1 VGHDRGLQGQVGL
14 LGGVHGHHGGLQG
27 HAGSQL
33 GTWFITK
40 GRVFNDLI
48 DDFTKSDFKSFC
60 DDFEIFKIILKYGD
74 LI

>member
-1 VGHDRGLQGQVGL
+1 MTEGSRAK
-14 LGGVHGHHGGLQG
+14 LGYLAGYMDIMEGSRAML
-27 HAGSQL
+27 GSQL